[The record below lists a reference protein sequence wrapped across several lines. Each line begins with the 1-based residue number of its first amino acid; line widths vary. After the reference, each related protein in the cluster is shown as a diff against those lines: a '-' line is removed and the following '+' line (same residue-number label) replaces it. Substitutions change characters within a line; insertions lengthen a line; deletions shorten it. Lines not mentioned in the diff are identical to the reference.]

1 MAPAVVAAVLQPVH
15 RAAAPSARPR
25 PNGTKPSPSPPPTR
39 LLPNHNPRRD
49 TGRVFASSDNDEDRN
64 RQYGDKTEVDAP
76 QVRGDWRAFRAG
88 LVAKEHAAFMTDAG
102 TQDTIQL
109 SYGASPQST
118 SRWAHLISQP
128 EEGCLLV
135 TRQPDMGF
143 FDRTVILLLNHENSQ
158 GSYGLVLNRQSTLMV
173 RDVGLEPGSLKAFG
187 GNPLYLGGPVELR
200 VLGVVHGVPGVT
212 GAEEVTPGVFH
223 GGVRDA
229 AELVNG
235 GQADASEFQ
244 LVAGYSGWGPH
255 QLSGEIHDKSWYV
268 ISASRDIILEC
279 ARIRGADEWVVRS
292 NIWEDIL
299 RLAGI
304 DPYGIGSD
312 SHM

>member
-1 MAPAVVAAVLQPVH
+1 MDGV
-15 RAAAPSARPR
+15 
-25 PNGTKPSPSPPPTR
+25 
-39 LLPNHNPRRD
+39 
-49 TGRVFASSDNDEDRN
+49 
-64 RQYGDKTEVDAP
+64 
-76 QVRGDWRAFRAG
+76 W
-88 LVAKEHAAFMTDAG
+88 
-102 TQDTIQL
+102 
-109 SYGASPQST
+109 
-118 SRWAHLISQP
+118 
-128 EEGCLLV
+128 
-135 TRQPDMGF
+135 
-143 FDRTVILLLNHENSQ
+143 
-158 GSYGLVLNRQSTLMV
+158 
-173 RDVGLEPGSLKAFG
+173 G
-187 GNPLYLGGPVELR
+187 GGQ
-200 VLGVVHGVPGVT
+200 
-212 GAEEVTPGVFH
+212 GVFH

-304 DPYGIGSD
+304 DPYGIGAPPSCQPLLTKCYPK
-312 SHM
+312 SLRRN